1 MADEFRME
9 NAVLHGVERG
19 TAWSGT
25 RSSMEWNAVLHGV
38 ERGPAWSG
46 TRYCMEWNAVQ
57 HGVERGTAWSGTR
70 SSMEWNAVL
79 HGVERGLCQQCAD
92 NTRFGP
98 GGDMEN
104 GNLQGPGG
112 LTNTAFVSKTE
123 AIDCCGVLDRFEA
136 YVRNSGTL
144 YYHIWRPNSAG
155 DYTIIGEWSQSCQS
169 QSDCDYNVPNS
180 EEITVMSGDLF
191 GWWSS
196 SEMIEYEIRL
206 ETFYTYQS
214 TGLINGSTASLSNS
228 VNFREYAFRITV
240 DDNRN
245 PFFNDLAN
253 DGSTSTDVLETTAV
267 STSIWQV
274 DPDDNDISDV
284 TSLTVTMA
292 TNAYFSFDPST
303 NDVSVSSSLFTA
315 PSPQVLSFTVVDQCG
330 NTETR
335 VLNVNIIN
343 FPPVIENLPNATSIL
358 EITETSTYLYT
369 VNVTSSD
376 VVTCI
381 IDQVNPNSGDFN
393 IIQSGGT
400 STYWDISTI
409 SGCYFDY
416 GTAQAHVLTIKC
428 SDTSG
433 DSDEQTFTVNLI
445 PNQPPVINNLAN
457 STELHEDTDTE
468 SFLYR
473 LDVTDAD
480 SLSVT
485 CSLTATSTEFR
496 VRQVTGSTDW
506 GVYSLAGAA
515 FDYNSV
521 NYYDIGIECTDGRD
535 ADTGIYT
542 VYLIRNDPPQLTNV
556 PANVSLSTSAP
567 IGYTVYELTSYDAPG
582 PGGRMDQLTY
592 SISCNPSGCPFT
604 ILASGHLELDS
615 SISDLSLV
623 GYDVTVTV
631 CDHRNCGINRILT
644 VTIVDIND
652 LPDITNLNQAFN
664 VAENTDVGET
674 VVKTACTD
682 FDVPEDT
689 LTLSMTCVPASGT
702 SLFRI
707 DSTTGEITVSAV
719 INYET
724 LTSTSFT
731 CVVTCSDGQATDTA
745 TLNLDITDVNEAP
758 TFTQNGYSIYADE
771 GPGGTELQA
780 SPPQVND
787 QDSDEIQTFTLDC
800 GNDTGYFYIN
810 GNTGLVSFATD
821 YDVDPAGGRPTYVTC
836 SLGVTDK
843 GALTDTA
850 SLSITINNINDN
862 TPVFLPA
869 SYAYFADWNAPTSTA
884 ALSPADPVSAA
895 DGDLGDYGTLTYSL
909 DQSSLGNQYF
919 GITQSGTIFVVK
931 SIQSLGYGGSATF
944 HVIATDGGGL
954 ETRANVTVAVMATT
968 TTSTTSTTDRFVT
981 FFEDDGNLTW
991 FPLAMVILLVVV
1003 VTVVYMVC
1011 TYWGRGGEATSR
1023 IACRCCKIERVP
1035 KEPKKSYNLS
1045 PRRDFPKETD
1055 RNDSNQE
1062 DLLMDKSDVDDD
1074 NNTESIMAYLKRWR
1088 RNRAAVMA
1096 SAMYSSESEDN
1107 VQDNIEQDILHQ
1119 HEFENRETDIGTYG
1133 QDSETSNMWVRA
1145 VWKDDEK
1152 REVEGVIPQ
1161 NWVQDNCVLWPP
1173 VAEARKSL
1181 RDRTHPRST
1190 WKKFPLIKI
1199 NIKSEKKSECEM
1211 YDFTS
1216 TMGAWDV
1223 DEPVEAKRTR
1233 MKRRFEDS
1241 ITDRM
1246 EYPSTPN
1253 RHFRTSSTSA
1263 LGRSRSRSF
1272 DNATRSPLYSQH
1284 FVVFSTPKEGSSQ
1297 QNERDIFPLPTGE
1310 FQKRVLMLLSD
1321 IQHELAEL
1329 KRQLVPNSQSVDS
1342 LEVDIWPAETLDDFH
1357 QLDDKCSNTQER
1369 KKTGIVQVL
1378 SKIGGV
1384 DAKDNVKKIME
1395 RLMSNRLIALF
1406 SMKGRS
1412 TKNGEPRK
1420 LGVQTSSVYEV
1431 VKASAFNTYMKE
1443 GLTDQHIYKYTG
1455 DTLKYVPDRH
1465 GGGGRKLTYIQ

>member
-46 TRYCMEWNAVQ
+46 TRYCMEWNAVK

-214 TGLINGSTASLSNS
+214 TGLTNGSTASLSNS

-343 FPPVIENLPNATSIL
+343 FPPFIENLPNATSIL

-393 IIQSGGT
+393 IIQAGGT

-567 IGYTVYELTSYDAPG
+567 IGYTVYELTSYDASG

-758 TFTQNGYSIYADE
+758 TFTQNAYSIYADE

-884 ALSPADPVSAA
+884 ALSPADPVSAV

-944 HVIATDGGGL
+944 NVIATDGGGL

-1045 PRRDFPKETD
+1045 PRRDFPKELSNGTGLSSNRDLTINSTKSASPSTD
-1055 RNDSNQE
+1055 LDPQP
-1062 DLLMDKSDVDDD
+1062 K
-1074 NNTESIMAYLKRWR
+1074 K
-1088 RNRAAVMA
+1088 
-1096 SAMYSSESEDN
+1096 
-1107 VQDNIEQDILHQ
+1107 
-1119 HEFENRETDIGTYG
+1119 ENRGAVKPLRFLHHPHSTKASHS
-1133 QDSETSNMWVRA
+1133 QSNSPQHLRSTSQHSHSRS
-1145 VWKDDEK
+1145 EK
-1152 REVEGVIPQ
+1152 RSQSRSPQ
-1161 NWVQDNCVLWPP
+1161 SRASQHSHSKSSHKL
-1173 VAEARKSL
+1173 RSMSTHHSQYKSSTTLSSKSL
-1181 RDRTHPRST
+1181 
-1190 WKKFPLIKI
+1190 
-1199 NIKSEKKSECEM
+1199 
-1211 YDFTS
+1211 
-1216 TMGAWDV
+1216 A
-1223 DEPVEAKRTR
+1223 
-1233 MKRRFEDS
+1233 
-1241 ITDRM
+1241 
-1246 EYPSTPN
+1246 
-1253 RHFRTSSTSA
+1253 RTSSTSA
-1263 LGRSRSRSF
+1263 LGRSRLRSF